1 MKLRSST
8 GRGPVATSVDLAK
21 PGNARRTEAP
31 LIDTDSLSAED
42 RERIVQYQART
53 GASVD
58 AAAVDLGLIDPDA
71 MRQAVARHAEA
82 GELIDPDTTG
92 VNRAVVAAYAPDDPL
107 SVKLREL
114 RSSLLTVL
122 DLDCDALSIV
132 VLAGCG
138 TDDTAGVAAN
148 LATLFAQLGRPGIV
162 VDANFAAPAQDALFG
177 VAPMEGVTSLLTGGA
192 AREDSVVSTPVPNL
206 DLIAS
211 GPVISGLSEA
221 VERVSLVEQLRALR
235 GGYRF
240 AIVDAGNQP
249 ADVVAAIARGADGVL
264 LLSERRHT
272 SLKSVRALI
281 DRLVA
286 NDVPILGNILVR

>member
-8 GRGPVATSVDLAK
+8 GRGLASSSVDFGM
-21 PGNARRTEAP
+21 PGTSRRTDSP
-31 LIDTDSLSAED
+31 LIDIDSLSAED
-42 RERIVQYQART
+42 RDRIARYQART

-58 AAAVDLGLIDPDA
+58 AAAVDLGLVDPDA
-71 MRQAVARHAEA
+71 VRQALARHVEA

-107 SVKLREL
+107 SVKLREV

-122 DLDCDALSIV
+122 EIDRDALSVV

-148 LATLFAQLGRPGIV
+148 LATLFAQLGKPGLV
-162 VDANFAAPAQDALFG
+162 VDANFAAAAQDALFG
-177 VAPMEGVTSLLTGGA
+177 VSPVEGATSLLTGGA

-249 ADVVAAIARGADGVL
+249 ADIVAAIARGADGVL

-272 SLKSVRALI
+272 PLEAVRALI
-281 DRLVA
+281 DRLAA
-286 NDVPILGNILVR
+286 NDVPVLGNILVR